1 MPISLRDRIAVSGTF
16 ACALLIRIDDAGIR
30 LRMIVLEPAQ
40 QGRSKIE
47 ADIRVVVHNSFPASG
62 RIGNAHPGIWLVTLG
77 MNALVPV
84 VKRRG
89 TGLDLDDAGPGIL
102 AWRLVEMAVDDE
114 CGHGLIRTQAK
125 KRLKKE
131 AHAENPF
138 VLFAPFRGFAF
149 F

>member
-47 ADIRVVVHNSFPASG
+47 ADVRIVVHNSFPACR
-62 RIGNAHPGIWLVTLG
+62 RIGDMRSGIRAVTLG
-77 MNALVPV
+77 VNALVPV

-89 TGLDLDDAGPGIL
+89 PGFRLDDPGPGVL
-102 AWRLVEMAVDDE
+102 ARWLVEMAVDNK
-114 CGHGLIRTQAK
+114 CGHG
-125 KRLKKE
+125 
-131 AHAENPF
+131 
-138 VLFAPFRGFAF
+138 
-149 F
+149 